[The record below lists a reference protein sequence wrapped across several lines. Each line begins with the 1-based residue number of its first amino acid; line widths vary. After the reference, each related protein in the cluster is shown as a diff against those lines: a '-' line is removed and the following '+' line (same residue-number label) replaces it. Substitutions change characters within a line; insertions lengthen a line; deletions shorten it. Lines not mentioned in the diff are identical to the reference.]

1 MNTFSLLPEFSSDQL
16 PLVLDVQVST
26 TLNLSAEDA
35 RCYVNRQVIPRLGT
49 GLVARTPEL
58 NIANTQISWRVPI
71 ELSLPH
77 LGNLGEVGAVQ
88 VDARSGE
95 ITFSAEAQERL
106 INHARRLYRGAT
118 LSTE

>member
-35 RCYVNRQVIPRLGT
+35 RRYVNHQVIPQLGT

-58 NIANTQISWRVPI
+58 SIANTQITWRVPI

-77 LGNLGEVGAVQ
+77 LGNLGEVGVVQ
-88 VDARSGE
+88 VDAHSGE
-95 ITFSAEAQERL
+95 VVISVAEQEQIIT
-106 INHARRLYRGAT
+106 HARRLYRGAT
-118 LSTE
+118 LPTE

>member
-1 MNTFSLLPEFSSDQL
+1 MNTFSLSPEFSSDQQ

-35 RCYVNRQVIPRLGT
+35 RRYVNRQVIPHLGT
-49 GLVARTPEL
+49 GLVARTPKL
-58 NIANTQISWRVPI
+58 TIANTQISWRVPI

-88 VDARSGE
+88 VDAHSGK
-95 ITFSAEAQERL
+95 IAFSAEEQERL
-106 INHARRLYRGAT
+106 INHARRLYRGAA
-118 LSTE
+118 LSAE